1 MTTTHDAET
10 TDPRPSGGAGNPAD
24 GDRAGSGISSA
35 RRGGGDGG
43 TGDIHDMRTAL
54 SDQALAARNL
64 LAVYADVLAGDE
76 QAVADTIEGETDLRS
91 AIEVAVDRIASND
104 SLVSAIKDR
113 VDALTARRKRLEAQT
128 DTLRTAI
135 GVAMEV
141 ATIKRLE
148 LADGTVTLKATP
160 ASALVLDEAA
170 IPAKFW
176 KPQDPK
182 LDKRAVLD
190 ALKASEPVPGATLS
204 NGGSTVQIRRS

>member
-1 MTTTHDAET
+1 MK
-10 TDPRPSGGAGNPAD
+10 
-24 GDRAGSGISSA
+24 
-35 RRGGGDGG
+35 
-43 TGDIHDMRTAL
+43 TAL

-76 QAVADTIEGETDLRS
+76 QAVADAIEGETDLRS

-104 SLVSAIKDR
+104 ALVAAIKDR
-113 VDALTARRKRLEAQT
+113 VDGLNSRRKRLDAQT
-128 DTLRTAI
+128 ETLRTAI

-160 ASALVLDEAA
+160 ASAIVTDEAV

-176 KPQDPK
+176 KPQEPR

-190 ALKASEPVPGATLS
+190 ALKASEAVPGATLS
-204 NGGSTVQIRRS
+204 NGGSTVQIRRT